1 MPFISSVRVM
11 SALSKFNV
19 VGGGKSDH
27 YWSEHEPLLVEIP
40 SYIGAHRAPIRG
52 TSLRCD
58 GAGSPRAL
66 VVISQR
72 RKVDDSKYGKF
83 VSLLG
88 SIRSPMLGKV
98 PASSEGRSYI
108 GVLPILCHRGR

>member
-1 MPFISSVRVM
+1 MLLPIWF
-11 SALSKFNV
+11 
-19 VGGGKSDH
+19 
-27 YWSEHEPLLVEIP
+27 EHGPLLVEIP

-66 VVISQR
+66 VVISPR
-72 RKVDDSKYGKF
+72 REVGVPSIGNSF
-83 VSLLG
+83 PSLG
-88 SIRSPMLGKV
+88 TFAPPCWGEV
-98 PASSEGRSYI
+98 PASSGGRSYF